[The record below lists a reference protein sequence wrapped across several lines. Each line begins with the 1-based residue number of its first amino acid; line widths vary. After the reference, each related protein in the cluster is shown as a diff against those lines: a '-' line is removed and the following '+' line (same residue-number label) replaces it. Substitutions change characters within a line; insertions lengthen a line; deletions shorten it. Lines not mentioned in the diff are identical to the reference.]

1 MWAYILLAYCA
12 HCLDKMDAAEQ
23 AEHVER
29 SEHEHEHTEHEHEHE
44 HTEHTEHF
52 DEDERGADKLHTDA
66 RGQGT
71 CLWRPLEVHGI
82 TLLVSSTGAIRL
94 SNAPFWNVHYGV
106 VVPGT
111 PYRSVVLQ
119 VEDEEGE
126 SSYHYMHELVW
137 QAFEGHIP
145 EGWFVGHKVD
155 EWRRLGSAGEVS
167 NALHALEL
175 YEKRV
180 ETMA

>member
-1 MWAYILLAYCA
+1 
-12 HCLDKMDAAEQ
+12 MDAAEQ
-23 AEHVER
+23 AEFGHEQ
-29 SEHEHEHTEHEHEHE
+29 EHEHTEHEHTE
-44 HTEHTEHF
+44 HTEHGHNENGHTEHF

-119 VEDEEGE
+119 VDVEDEEDGTQGE

-180 ETMA
+180 ATVA

>member
-1 MWAYILLAYCA
+1 
-12 HCLDKMDAAEQ
+12 MDAAEQ
-23 AEHVER
+23 AEEFG
-29 SEHEHEHTEHEHEHE
+29 HEHEHE
-44 HTEHTEHF
+44 HGHNEHEHDHGHNGHTENTEHF
-52 DEDERGADKLHTDA
+52 DEDERGADRLHTDA

-82 TLLVSSTGAIRL
+82 TLLVASTGAIRL

-119 VEDEEGE
+119 VDVEEGE

-137 QAFEGHIP
+137 QAFEGPIP

-180 ETMA
+180 ANVAH